1 MRCIWSLLAVGLQTS
16 FLLNTIKLASTSPI
30 LNDPLRQQQPLVT
43 VTQPEEPIKRKLH
56 GRFLHI
62 TDVHPDPFYSR
73 NASASK
79 SHECHSDRGRSGYYG
94 AERSDC
100 DSPFT
105 LANATF
111 EWIRENLK
119 DKIDFVV
126 WTGDSAR
133 HDNDINHPRSESQ
146 IYDLN
151 NMVVGMMVDVF
162 KKPIPDNDDNPNNDL
177 IIPIIPTLGNNDIM
191 PHNIMLPGPTSTTRT
206 YLEIWRHFIP
216 EAQKHVF
223 EHGAYFWVEVIPSR
237 LAVFSLNTM
246 YFFASNAAVDGC
258 DSPEEPG
265 YQQFVWLKVQLE
277 LMRLRGMK
285 AILIGHVPPAR
296 TKNKQA
302 WDESCWAK
310 YVVWGWNYRD
320 VIVGGLY
327 GHMNLDH
334 FMLLD
339 TNVANKIMETPDAK
353 QVRATQVE
361 TWEELVHV
369 EAAGPYLSELREVLS
384 KIPEPPEDPKKDDKK
399 SNDVSEESNNKK
411 GKKKK
416 GDKDK
421 KGKKGGKKKKGDKK
435 KKPKNPKKQH
445 KKYIEKIGGKYA
457 ERYVPVL
464 VSPSVI
470 PNYFPSLRIIEYNI
484 TGVVDDQGYVINLP
498 PVKEETLHKKDTAAP
513 VEPPQPPAAPPVP
526 PGKKKPK
533 PKPDPDAPTPPPTG
547 SAPGPAYSP
556 QSLSLT
562 GITQYYAN
570 LTRLNGWVPEEDD
583 DDEDE
588 DGFDPPS
595 GPNGDK
601 DKDDEKPKKPR
612 KPRQAPLPFEFEI
625 EYRTANDSQG
635 YKVKDMSVR
644 SLVKLA
650 NRMRDL
656 DVKAKCLDVEGTYLC
671 DGERG
676 YASAF
681 NETYIH
687 EEEEKG
693 SKDKKKKKGKKG
705 GKGGKGKKG
714 KKGKGKKGRK
724 HKDHEKKQQKKKD
737 RLWHLFVKRAFVGAV
752 GGRDIQKV
760 FEGETW
766 ADEL

>member
-30 LNDPLRQQQPLVT
+30 LNDFHQQPLVT
-43 VTQPEEPIKRKLH
+43 VSQPEEPIRRKLH

-62 TDVHPDPFYSR
+62 TDVHPDPFYTR
-73 NASASK
+73 NASVSK
-79 SHECHSDRGRSGYYG
+79 SHECHGDRGRSGYYG

-151 NMVVGMMVDVF
+151 KMVVGMMVDVF
-162 KKPIPDNDDNPNNDL
+162 KKPIPDHDDNPNNDL
-177 IIPIIPTLGNNDIM
+177 IVPIIPTLGNNDIM

-206 YLEIWRHFIP
+206 YLELWRHFVP

-223 EHGAYFWVEVIPSR
+223 EYGAYYWVEVIPSR
-237 LAVFSLNTM
+237 LAVVSLNTM

-258 DSPEEPG
+258 DGPGEPG

-339 TNVANKIMETPDAK
+339 TKLANKIMETPDAK
-353 QVRATQVE
+353 EVRATQVE

-384 KIPEPPEDPKKDDKK
+384 KIPEPPEAPKKDDKK
-399 SNDVSEESNNKK
+399 SNDAPSEESN
-411 GKKKK
+411 KKKK
-416 GDKDK
+416 KNKGK
-421 KGKKGGKKKKGDKK
+421 KGKKGGKNKKGDKK
-435 KKPKNPKKQH
+435 KKPKNPKKEH
-445 KKYIEKIGGKYA
+445 KKYIERIGGKYA
-457 ERYVPVL
+457 ERYVPIL

-484 TGVVDDQGYVINLP
+484 TGVVDDEGYPIEP
-498 PVKEETLHKKDTAAP
+498 PPLEKEILRKKDTAAP

-570 LTRLNGWVPEEDD
+570 LTRLNGWVPRENDDEED
-583 DDEDE
+583 E
-588 DGFDPPS
+588 FDPPS
-595 GPNGDK
+595 SGGK
-601 DKDDEKPKKPR
+601 DKDGKDQNPR

-625 EYRTANDSQG
+625 EYRTSNDTEG

-656 DVKAKCLDVEGTYLC
+656 DVKAKYLDIDGTYLC
-671 DGERG
+671 DGEEG
-676 YASAF
+676 YEAAGF
-681 NETYIH
+681 DETYIYER
-687 EEEEKG
+687 EED
-693 SKDKKKKKGKKG
+693 SNKKKKKGKKG
-705 GKGGKGKKG
+705 
-714 KKGKGKKGRK
+714 RK
-724 HKDHEKKQQKKKD
+724 HGDHEKRRQKKND
-737 RLWHLFVKRAFVGAV
+737 RLWHLFVKRAFVGAA
-752 GGRDIQKV
+752 GKRDIQKV
-760 FEGETW
+760 FEGEKW